1 MSFYV
6 LLVQW
11 KFNALYHIHFLFHF
25 IRLFHSKITRIIR
38 CSFKSVKDQC
48 YKVHIYY
55 SYFRCTR
62 INKSKCGKKSIHCL
76 WREKSVQLVYTANVS
91 KKYGMHPI
99 AHKDE
104 TLIYEL
110 LLDDVINDNLECW
123 LELFHFTVF
132 FYLLTINITMHM

>member
-1 MSFYV
+1 
-6 LLVQW
+6 
-11 KFNALYHIHFLFHF
+11 
-25 IRLFHSKITRIIR
+25 
-38 CSFKSVKDQC
+38 
-48 YKVHIYY
+48 
-55 SYFRCTR
+55 
-62 INKSKCGKKSIHCL
+62 
-76 WREKSVQLVYTANVS
+76 
-91 KKYGMHPI
+91 MHPI